1 MDWIFGSCA
10 GFWFSLYSHSY
21 TSWYSLA
28 HRNTK
33 MELEHLEMWGQW
45 RAWALLTFPLAT
57 DFALHVSFYLL
68 QIRWKLDSWW
78 SSVTANY
85 FFLTILWHFVDLTQK
100 TGKFCSFLSS
110 WHSFWA
116 LYAESA
122 SSLQAEWWCCVN
134 FPSGHYFLSILCFF
148 SASMQT
154 L

>member
-1 MDWIFGSCA
+1 MVMIKTFTLPDSILGLHFRQLGFFFFLSNYLGTTSMDWIFGSCA

-68 QIRWKLDSWW
+68 QIR
-78 SSVTANY
+78 
-85 FFLTILWHFVDLTQK
+85 
-100 TGKFCSFLSS
+100 
-110 WHSFWA
+110 
-116 LYAESA
+116 
-122 SSLQAEWWCCVN
+122 
-134 FPSGHYFLSILCFF
+134 
-148 SASMQT
+148 
-154 L
+154 